1 MNTIMA
7 RTAAAAGTS
16 PKTTL
21 IAVSADSGCSGV
33 ATSADADT

>member
-7 RTAAAAGTS
+7 STAAAAGTS

-21 IAVSADSGCSGV
+21 IAVSADSGCSGAATAAV
-33 ATSADADT
+33 AET